1 MASVAIVGAGI
12 TGLTAAFRLKQRG
25 SRVVVYEA
33 SDRIGGVIK
42 SERRNGYLAELG
54 PNSLASP
61 AAGVAALLLE
71 LGLEARRVSA
81 AADASTRYI
90 VRRGRLVRLP
100 MSPPDLLTT
109 RLFTNAAKL
118 AIFGEPLIE
127 VSDSA
132 VDESVAAFVRR
143 RFNQEVVDYLANPIV
158 AGTFAG
164 DPEQLSVRHALPQ
177 LQALERTQGSLV
189 KAFVH
194 MMKGRRRANSEEQGG
209 IGGLISFRDG
219 LQELPD
225 ALGRELAS
233 EIRLH
238 SPVTQLRQSP
248 RGWTVGAA
256 FQTPELYDAVIY
268 AAPAHSLDEI
278 DLDLPGGERLCTLAS
293 IIHPPVAVLA
303 LGFRREQIP
312 HPLDGFGFLTPEVER
327 RRVLGVVFSSTV
339 FPDRAPDGHVML
351 TAFVGGTRDPDFV
364 HSDPQTLTA
373 RVLDDLRVLLGAQ
386 GEPTFRGVQVWPKA
400 IPQYVLGYGRFKDI
414 SDEVERRNPGLL
426 LAGTYRDGISLGD
439 AIGSGERAAGRVIEL
454 LGLDPAMTGSK
465 RRAGTASAASQ
476 D

>member
-12 TGLTAAFRLKQRG
+12 TGLTAAYRLKQRG
-25 SRVVVYEA
+25 SRVVIYEA
-33 SDRIGGVIK
+33 SDRIGGAIK

-54 PNSLASP
+54 PNSLAAPSP
-61 AAGVAALLLE
+61 AVAGFLSE
-71 LGLEARRVSA
+71 LKLDSRRVSSA
-81 AADASTRYI
+81 AEARTRYI

-100 MSPPDLLTT
+100 MSPPELLTS
-109 RLFTNAAKL
+109 RLFSNSAKL

-127 VSDSA
+127 ASDSA

-143 RFNQEVVDYLANPIV
+143 RFNQEVVDYLANPFL

-189 KAFVH
+189 KAFVQ
-194 MMKGRRRANSEEQGG
+194 MMKGRRANSHVPDGPG
-209 IGGLISFRDG
+209 TVMSFRDG
-219 LQELPD
+219 LQEIPD
-225 ALGRELAS
+225 ALARELSA
-233 EIRLH
+233 EIRLR

-256 FQTPELYDAVIY
+256 LQTPELYDGVIY

-278 DLDLPGGERLCTLAS
+278 DLDFPGGERLSTLSS
-293 IIHPPVAVLA
+293 IGHPPVAVLA
-303 LGFRREQIP
+303 LGFRREQIS

-327 RRVLGVVFSSTV
+327 RRVLGVIFSSTI
-339 FPDRAPDGHVML
+339 FPDRAPEGHVML
-351 TAFVGGTRDPDFV
+351 TVFVGGTRDPDFV
-364 HSDPQTLTA
+364 QADPQTLTA

-386 GEPTFRGVQVWPKA
+386 GEPTFRAVQVWPKA

-414 SDEVERRNPGLL
+414 ADEVERRNPGLL
-426 LAGTYRDGISLGD
+426 LAGTYRDGVSLGE
-439 AIGSGERAAGRVIEL
+439 AIASGERAARRMSEL
-454 LGLDPAMTGSK
+454 LSAEPSV
-465 RRAGTASAASQ
+465 SAAGQ

>member
-1 MASVAIVGAGI
+1 MASIAIIGAGI
-12 TGLTAAFRLKQRG
+12 TGLTAAYRLKQRG
-25 SRVVVYEA
+25 NRVVLYEA
-33 SDRIGGVIK
+33 SDRIGGAVK

-54 PNSLASP
+54 ANSLSAPSP
-61 AAGVAALLLE
+61 AVAALFSE
-71 LGLEARRVSA
+71 LRLDSRKVVATGDAR
-81 AADASTRYI
+81 TRYI
-90 VRRGRLVRLP
+90 VRRGRLVRVP
-100 MSPPDLLTT
+100 MSPPELLTS
-109 RLFTNAAKL
+109 RLFSNAAKL

-127 VSDSA
+127 ASDSA

-143 RFNQEVVDYLANPIV
+143 RFNQEVVDYLANPLI

-189 KAFVH
+189 KAFVQ
-194 MMKGRRRANSEEQGG
+194 MMKARRANPQSEGGPGG
-209 IGGLISFRDG
+209 IISFRDG
-219 LQELPD
+219 LQEIPD
-225 ALGRELAS
+225 ALGRELSA
-233 EIRLH
+233 EIRLR

-278 DLDLPGGERLCTLAS
+278 DLDLPGGERLSTLSS
-293 IIHPPVAVLA
+293 IVHPPVAVMA
-303 LGFRREQIP
+303 LGFRREQIS

-327 RRVLGVVFSSTV
+327 RRIMGVVFSSTI
-339 FPDRAPDGHVML
+339 FPDRAPDGHVLL
-351 TAFVGGTRDPDFV
+351 TVFVGGTRDPDFV
-364 HSDPQTLTA
+364 QSDPQTQTA

-386 GEPTFRGVQVWPKA
+386 GEPTFRAIQVWPKA

-414 SDEVERRNPGLL
+414 ADDMERRNPGFL
-426 LAGTYRDGISLGD
+426 LAGTYRDGISLGE
-439 AIGSGERAAGRVIEL
+439 AIASGERAAQRASDL
-454 LGLDPAMTGSK
+454 LGNETAAAGSQGPA
-465 RRAGTASAASQ
+465 TASAAGQ

>member
-1 MASVAIVGAGI
+1 MASIAIVGAGI
-12 TGLTAAFRLKQRG
+12 TGLTAAYRLKQRG

-33 SDRIGGVIK
+33 SDRIGGAIK

-54 PNSLASP
+54 PNSLATPS
-61 AAGVAALLLE
+61 AGVAALLAE
-71 LGLEARRVSA
+71 LGLDSRRVTA
-81 AADASTRYI
+81 AAQARTRYI

-100 MSPPDLLTT
+100 MSLAELLTS
-109 RLFTNAAKL
+109 RLFSNSAKL
-118 AIFGEPLIE
+118 AIFGEPLLE
-127 VSDSA
+127 ASDSA

-143 RFNQEVVDYLANPIV
+143 RFNQEVVDYLANPFV

-164 DPEQLSVRHALPQ
+164 DPEQLSIRHALPQ

-189 KAFVH
+189 KAFVQ
-194 MMKGRRRANSEEQGG
+194 MMKAHRVNSQGQGG
-209 IGGLISFRDG
+209 PGSIMSFRDG

-225 ALGRELAS
+225 ALGRELSS
-233 EIRLH
+233 EVRLR

-256 FQTPELYDAVIY
+256 LQTPELYDAVIY

-278 DLDLPGGERLCTLAS
+278 DLDLLGSERLSTLSS
-293 IIHPPVAVLA
+293 IVHPPVAVLA
-303 LGFRREQIP
+303 LGFRREQVS

-327 RRVLGVVFSSTV
+327 RRVLGVVFSSTI
-339 FPDRAPDGHVML
+339 FPDRAPEGHVML

-364 HSDPQTLTA
+364 QTDPQTLTA

-386 GEPTFRGVQVWPKA
+386 GEPTFRAFQVWPKA

-414 SDEVERRNPGLL
+414 ADDVERRNPGLL
-426 LAGTYRDGISLGD
+426 LAGTYRDGVSLAE
-439 AIGSGERAAGRVIEL
+439 AIGSGERAATRVAEL
-454 LGLDPAMTGSK
+454 LGVEPVTAGSK
-465 RRAGTASAASQ
+465 RPARTASPAGQ